1 MSNMKN
7 KQIIKELI
15 LIQNPSVDLSNE
27 ADFSSSF
34 AELGLDSI
42 DVMTIVLKIKRE
54 LGIDINDEQ
63 LSHLGHKYIK
73 SGYGQYLLNIL
84 E

>member
-1 MSNMKN
+1 
-7 KQIIKELI
+7 
-15 LIQNPSVDLSNE
+15 VDLSNE

-63 LSHLGHKYIK
+63 LSKLGTVSELIEFLDNK
-73 SGYGQYLLNIL
+73 
-84 E
+84 

>member
-1 MSNMKN
+1 MKN

-27 ADFSSSF
+27 ADFASSF

-63 LSHLGHKYIK
+63 LSELGTISELIEFLDNK
-73 SGYGQYLLNIL
+73 
-84 E
+84 

>member
-63 LSHLGHKYIK
+63 LSKLGTVSELIEFLDNK
-73 SGYGQYLLNIL
+73 
-84 E
+84 

>member
-1 MSNMKN
+1 MKN

-63 LSHLGHKYIK
+63 LSKLDTVSELIEFLDNK
-73 SGYGQYLLNIL
+73 
-84 E
+84 

>member
-1 MSNMKN
+1 VSNMKN

-63 LSHLGHKYIK
+63 LSKLGTVSELIEFLDNK
-73 SGYGQYLLNIL
+73 
-84 E
+84 

>member
-7 KQIIKELI
+7 KKIIKELI
-15 LIQNPSVDLSNE
+15 LIQNPSVELSNE

-34 AELGLDSI
+34 ADLGLDSI

-63 LSHLGHKYIK
+63 LSQLGTVSELIEFLDNK
-73 SGYGQYLLNIL
+73 
-84 E
+84 

>member
-1 MSNMKN
+1 MKN

-34 AELGLDSI
+34 ADLGLDSI

-63 LSHLGHKYIK
+63 LSQLGTVSELIEFLDNK
-73 SGYGQYLLNIL
+73 
-84 E
+84 

>member
-1 MSNMKN
+1 MKN
-7 KQIIKELI
+7 KKIIKELI
-15 LIQNPSVDLSNE
+15 LIQNPSVELSNE

-34 AELGLDSI
+34 ADLGLDSI

-63 LSHLGHKYIK
+63 LSQLGTVSELIEFLDNK
-73 SGYGQYLLNIL
+73 
-84 E
+84 

>member
-1 MSNMKN
+1 MKN

-63 LSHLGHKYIK
+63 LSKLGTVSELIEFLDNK
-73 SGYGQYLLNIL
+73 
-84 E
+84 

>member
-1 MSNMKN
+1 MKS

-63 LSHLGHKYIK
+63 LSKLGTVSELIEFLDNK
-73 SGYGQYLLNIL
+73 
-84 E
+84 

>member
-1 MSNMKN
+1 MKN
-7 KQIIKELI
+7 KQTIKELI

-63 LSHLGHKYIK
+63 LSKLGTVSELIEFLDNK
-73 SGYGQYLLNIL
+73 
-84 E
+84 

>member
-34 AELGLDSI
+34 ADLGLDSI

-63 LSHLGHKYIK
+63 LSQLGTVSELIEFLDNK
-73 SGYGQYLLNIL
+73 
-84 E
+84 

>member
-15 LIQNPSVDLSNE
+15 SIQNPSVDLSNE

-63 LSHLGHKYIK
+63 LSKLGTVSELIEFLDNK
-73 SGYGQYLLNIL
+73 
-84 E
+84 

>member
-1 MSNMKN
+1 MKN

-63 LSHLGHKYIK
+63 LSKMSTVSELIEFLDNK
-73 SGYGQYLLNIL
+73 
-84 E
+84 